1 MKKLISLIVG
11 IAALTT
17 LTSCSNDNGASSTE
31 SKKSSSTSIST
42 SASTDNIYAP
52 FIVNDD
58 SIYPSSFIIN
68 ENSLIFT
75 NWEDNN
81 KISILNEPFPKSIIS
96 STNVTN
102 FFEYSATSLVNVN
115 NTLYF
120 GDTSNSSNLA
130 SLNLTDK
137 TYTKLNNRHVHDI
150 TALNNEKIV
159 YLDIPETDSNKRK
172 LYVYDIENK
181 KDSLVTSD
189 NVGRYVINNNFIIYQ
204 NLSDGSKLYKISP
217 DGRGKEKLT
226 NYSVESIA
234 IFGSQIFVSNSDD
247 DNNLYKLDPS
257 SLESNRFAIFNIK
270 DLKVFNNQVYGI
282 NKSNNLCRLNI
293 SIESNELKTELL
305 TSDSINEYY
314 PTEKGIFL
322 QKGLNVNNAY
332 LINVNNK

>member
-1 MKKLISLIVG
+1 MKKIISLIVG

-17 LTSCSNDNGASSTE
+17 LISCSNDNSASSTE
-31 SKKSSSTSIST
+31 SKKSNSIST
-42 SASTDNIYAP
+42 SASADNIYTP
-52 FIVNDD
+52 FIVNDN

-75 NWEDNN
+75 NWQDNN
-81 KISILNEPFPKSIIS
+81 KISILNEPFPKSIVS
-96 STNVTN
+96 STNVAD
-102 FFEYSATSLVNVN
+102 FFEHSATSLTNIN

-120 GDTSNSSNLA
+120 GDTSSSSNLA
-130 SLNLTDK
+130 SLNLVDK

-150 TALNNEKIV
+150 TALNNEKII

-181 KDSLVTSD
+181 KDFMITSD
-189 NVGRYVINNNFIIYQ
+189 NVGRYVINNNFILYQ
-204 NLSDGSKLYKISP
+204 NLSDGSKLYKISA
-217 DGRGKEKLT
+217 DGTGKEKIT
-226 NYSVESIA
+226 DYSIDSVA

-247 DNNLYKLDPS
+247 NNNLYKLDPS
-257 SLESNRFAIFNIK
+257 SLESKRFALLNIK

-282 NKSNNLCRLNI
+282 NNSNNLCRLNI
-293 SIESNELKTELL
+293 SIESNEIKTELL

-314 PTEKGIFL
+314 PTEKGIFV

-332 LINVNNK
+332 LININNQ